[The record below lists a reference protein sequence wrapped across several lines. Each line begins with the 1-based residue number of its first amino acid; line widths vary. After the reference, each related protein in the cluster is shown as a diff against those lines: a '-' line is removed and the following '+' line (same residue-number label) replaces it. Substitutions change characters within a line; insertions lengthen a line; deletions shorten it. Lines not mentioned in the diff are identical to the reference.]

1 MESSAKFGREIS
13 PVIRVDDFL
22 NQNYEVADFIPELPY
37 NCEQSA
43 LRPYMKKYQ
52 NLETNVHIKKSQN
65 KTYTAVREL
74 NEVPTKP
81 ENVSPLFITFFV

>member
-1 MESSAKFGREIS
+1 M
-13 PVIRVDDFL
+13 IRVDDFL

-81 ENVSPLFITFFV
+81 ENTGLRMSPQKHKEPFKDDL